1 MIFVDKAVGSAD
13 LEPMLRKTGV
23 PVELAWIG
31 TADVEFMGRG
41 VNGDPVLIGIEVKRL
56 TELTGDWDRF
66 AGVQVPKMQA
76 PTYAHRWLIYEGEWT
91 KDKRSG
97 LLTRWAGKRGRKPLH
112 GQANALALR
121 KKLLTL
127 EMCAGFHKERT
138 YDRAETVE
146 AIVALYRFWT
156 DDDLDKHK
164 SHIVNYQ
171 PIGLLPLSKFAHAFG
186 AWPDISVKR
195 AKAVA
200 RKFKNSIRRASSASV
215 DEWAALEVPDE
226 EGNVRHL
233 GAKTAEKLVRFLNGE
248 E

>member
-1 MIFVDKAVGSAD
+1 MIFVDRAVGSAD
-13 LEPMLRKTGV
+13 LEPLLRKAGL
-23 PVELAWIG
+23 PVELAHIG
-31 TADVEFMGRG
+31 TADLEFMGRG
-41 VNGDPVLIGIEVKRL
+41 VEGDPLLIGVEVKRL

-76 PTYAHRWLIYEGEWT
+76 PTYAHRWVIYEGEWT

-138 YDRAETVE
+138 YDRVETVD

-156 DDDLDKHK
+156 DDDLDQHR

-171 PIGLLPLSKFAHAFG
+171 PIGLVPRSKWEQAFG
-186 AWPDISVKR
+186 AWPDISTKR

-200 RKFKNSIRRASSASV
+200 RAFKNSIHLASSASV
-215 DEWAALEVPDE
+215 DEWAELEVPDE
-226 EGNVRHL
+226 DGNVRRI
-233 GAKTAEKLVRFLNGE
+233 GPKIAQKIVRFLHGE